1 MRNSQNNLTDAVEL
15 LQSSHQSII
24 QKQQLIEDN
33 EEKANHQI
41 IKLWRKYQEIENAVE
56 VESYNDVPSE
66 CQNIIS
72 QGLEPDLRIENIQN
86 NDPFLS

>member
-33 EEKANHQI
+33 EEKANH
-41 IKLWRKYQEIENAVE
+41 
-56 VESYNDVPSE
+56 
-66 CQNIIS
+66 
-72 QGLEPDLRIENIQN
+72 
-86 NDPFLS
+86 